1 MDTRYMAKEL
11 WHRKRRTLTATIG
24 LAVGMAI
31 LITMNALSSAYSEA
45 ARMPLKEIGAD
56 ITVQRAG
63 DVPENLSGPVFAC
76 SAVTIRKNEIDQ
88 IRSLPGIKSFA
99 QALLIWVFDAD
110 RFTIVLGL
118 DPSNPVGPGVLRTQL
133 TDGRFLQKGENHALV
148 EASYAKNHNIR
159 TGDTVTVAGKTYPVA
174 GIVDASRA
182 TKIAVAH
189 IYLPIEEARK
199 MAVASKQVQT
209 VSPFGPQDANIL
221 FIKATPGQIE
231 PLTDSIKAIVGEKV
245 SVATPASFLKRLGSL
260 FALSD
265 KFSLVTSLIAVVVT
279 LLIVLKTMAA
289 NIAERAAEIGV
300 LKAMGWSNGNVVGQL
315 AGESILQ
322 CLIGGILGL
331 LFAILASAVLGL
343 VQVSIPIPWE
353 MSPTP
358 HFLPGGGDPIFKT
371 LRLPVHISWK
381 LAAFAILLSTLIGA
395 VTGGFLSRHIAR
407 IKPSEVLRYE

>member
-1 MDTRYMAKEL
+1 MDARYMAKEL
-11 WHRKRRTLTATIG
+11 WYRKRRTMTATIG
-24 LAVGMAI
+24 LAVGLAI

-63 DVPENLSGPVFAC
+63 NVPENLAGPVFAC

-88 IRSLPGIKSFA
+88 IRSLPGIRSLA
-99 QALLIWVFDAD
+99 QALLVWVFDTD
-110 RFTIVLGL
+110 RFTIVLGF

-133 TDGRFLQKGENHALV
+133 TDGKFLQKGKNQALV
-148 EASYAKNHNIR
+148 EASYAKTYNIR

-182 TKIAVAH
+182 TKIAVAN

-199 MAVASKQVQT
+199 MAVASQQVQA
-209 VSPFGPQDANIL
+209 VSPFGPEDANIL
-221 FIKATPGQIE
+221 FIKAAPGQIE
-231 PLTDSIKAIVGEKV
+231 PLTHSIKDIVGEKA

-279 LLIVLKTMAA
+279 FLIVLKTMAG
-289 NIAERAAEIGV
+289 NITERTAEIGV
-300 LKAMGWSNGNVVGQL
+300 LKAIGWSNVNVVSQL

-322 CLIGGILGL
+322 CLIGGIIGL
-331 LFAILASAVLGL
+331 LIAILAAALLGFI
-343 VQVSIPIPWE
+343 QVNIPIPWE

-358 HFLPGGGDPIFKT
+358 HFLPGGGDPVFKT
-371 LRLPVHISWK
+371 LRLPVHISWR
-381 LAAFAILLSTLIGA
+381 LAALAILLSTLIGA
-395 VTGGFLSRHIAR
+395 VTGGLLGRYVAR
-407 IKPSEVLRYE
+407 IKPSEILRYE

>member
-1 MDTRYMAKEL
+1 MNLRYVAKEM
-11 WHRKRRTLTATIG
+11 WYRKRRTLTATIG

-31 LITMNALSSAYSEA
+31 LITMNALSSAYTEA

-63 DVPENLSGPVFAC
+63 DVPEDLTGPVFAC

-88 IRSLPGIKSFA
+88 IRTLPGIQGFA
-99 QALLIWVFDAD
+99 QALLVWVFDAD
-110 RFTIVLGL
+110 RFIIVLGI

-133 TDGRFLQKGENHALV
+133 TDGRFLEKGRNHALV
-148 EASYAKNHNIR
+148 EASYAKNFNIQ

-182 TKIAVAH
+182 TKIALAH
-189 IYLPIEEARK
+189 IYLPIEEAQK

-209 VSPFGPQDANIL
+209 VSPFEPEDANIL
-221 FIKATPGQIE
+221 FIKAEPGQIE
-231 PLTDSIKAIVGEKV
+231 PLTHSIKDIVGDKV

-289 NIAERAAEIGV
+289 NLMERTGEIGI
-300 LKAMGWSNGNVVGQL
+300 LKAVGWSNGNVVSQL
-315 AGESILQ
+315 VGESILQ
-322 CLIGGILGL
+322 CFIGGILGL
-331 LFAILASAVLGL
+331 IFAILAASALGL
-343 VQVSIPIPWE
+343 MQVSIPIPWE

-371 LRLPVHISWK
+371 LRLPVHVSWK
-381 LAAFAILLSTLIGA
+381 LAAFAILLSSLIGA
-395 VTGGFLSRHIAR
+395 VSGGFLSRHIAR

>member
-1 MDTRYMAKEL
+1 MDLRYIAKEL
-11 WHRKRRTLTATIG
+11 WYRKRRTLTATIG

-31 LITMNALSSAYSEA
+31 FITMNALSAAYTEA

-63 DVPENLSGPVFAC
+63 DVPEDLTGPVFAC
-76 SAVTIRKNEIDQ
+76 SAVTIRKNEVDQ
-88 IRSLPGIKSFA
+88 IRTLPGIQGFA
-99 QALLIWVFDAD
+99 QALLVWVFDAD
-110 RFTIVLGL
+110 RFTIVLGI
-118 DPSNPVGPGVLRTQL
+118 DPSNPMGPGVLRTQV
-133 TDGRFLQKGENHALV
+133 TDGRFLEEGENHALV
-148 EASYAKNHNIR
+148 EASYAKNFNIQL
-159 TGDTVTVAGKTYPVA
+159 GDSITVAGKTYPVA

-209 VSPFGPQDANIL
+209 VSPFEPEDANIL
-221 FIKATPGQIE
+221 FIKAEPGQIE
-231 PLTDSIKAIVGEKV
+231 PLTHSIKDIIGGNV

-289 NIAERAAEIGV
+289 NLTERTGEIGI
-300 LKAMGWSNGNVVGQL
+300 LKAVGWSNGNVVSQL
-315 AGESILQ
+315 VGESTLQ
-322 CLIGGILGL
+322 CFIGGILGL
-331 LFAILASAVLGL
+331 IFAILAASALGFM
-343 VQVSIPIPWE
+343 QVSIPIPWE

-371 LRLPVHISWK
+371 LRLPVHVSWK
-381 LAAFAILLSTLIGA
+381 LAAFAILLSSLIGA